1 MRSWRAWGV
10 AAAAAA
16 ATILVI
22 ALLLEFLAPDLAYQL
37 RDRGTEVLSGAARQ
51 KYRIALGATSGSSYR
66 VGTALN
72 RYLQSRAGYEL
83 ELVATAAPGNVG
95 ALLDRNQAFD
105 LATINSADDDASK
118 TDAIRGLAAL
128 ETQYFFVIV
137 PNASP
142 AREFRDLTGTVNP
155 GVREAGHPPTLG
167 ERVLEYYGL
176 VPSPAQT
183 DGQNA
188 RVSVVRPTRAGVL
201 ADFASGHTSTATRT
215 QFLHAG
221 LVDGILGG
229 GGHRLLPIRDHE
241 ALARSIPGTR
251 AAFIPAGLYGP
262 ERRIPAEAVP
272 TIAVT
277 QLLVARADIP
287 GRVVRDIL
295 EIIYDPR
302 FAREL
307 QLELTEGSGRDVGG
321 LPLHRAADIYYHR
334 NDLMTSDRLGRLSFV
349 ASAIAA
355 LVATAQFISRY
366 RKNDLVKR
374 RRRLLAEE
382 LAKLESIRQRIDDA
396 PDVESARQLM
406 RQAGDVL
413 CGAEQDAAAD
423 LLDSAGIQSLRSLH
437 AVSRQAVQD
446 RVVAPMS
453 AERQTSSPTPASA
466 PPSAA
471 KELPA
476 VGA

>member
-10 AAAAAA
+10 GVAAAVA
-16 ATILVI
+16 ATLVI
-22 ALLLEFLAPDLAYQL
+22 AALLEFLAPDLSYQL
-37 RDRGTEVLSGAARQ
+37 RDRGREIVSGAARQ
-51 KYRIALGATSGSSYR
+51 KYRIALGATTGSSYR

-72 RYLQSRAGYEL
+72 RYLQSKAGYEL

-95 ALLDRNQAFD
+95 ALLDRNQAFG

-142 AREFRDLTGTVNP
+142 AQEFRDLTGAVNP

-176 VPSPAQT
+176 LPPPSET
-183 DGQNA
+183 GGQNA

-201 ADFASGHTSTATRT
+201 ADFASGHTAAATRT
-215 QFLHAG
+215 QLLHTG
-221 LVDGILGG
+221 LIDDILSG

-241 ALARSIPGTR
+241 ALAGSIPGTR
-251 AAFIPAGLYGP
+251 AGFIPAGLYGP
-262 ERRIPAEAVP
+262 QRRIPAEPVP

-295 EIIYDPR
+295 EVIYDPR

-307 QLELTEGSGRDVGG
+307 HLDLTEASGRNVGG

-334 NDLMTSDRLGRLSFV
+334 NDALTSDRLGRLSFV
-349 ASAIAA
+349 ASTIAA

-366 RKNDLVKR
+366 RKNDLMAR
-374 RRRLLAEE
+374 RRRLLTEE

-396 PDVESARQLM
+396 PDAEVARQLM
-406 RQAGDVL
+406 RQADDLL

-437 AVSRQAVQD
+437 AVCRQAVQD
-446 RVVAPMS
+446 RVDASMT
-453 AERQTSSPTPASA
+453 ARRQTPGPTPAGA
-466 PPSAA
+466 PPPAA
-471 KELPA
+471 HQPPT

>member
-10 AAAAAA
+10 AAAAAV

-22 ALLLEFLAPDLAYQL
+22 GALLEFLAPDLSYQL
-37 RDRGTEVLSGAARQ
+37 RDRGAEVLSGAARR

-72 RYLQSRAGYEL
+72 RYLQSTAGYEL

-95 ALLDRNQAFD
+95 ALLDPNQSFD

-142 AREFRDLTGTVNP
+142 AREFRDLTGAVNP
-155 GVREAGHPPTLG
+155 GVREPGHPPTLG

-176 VPSPAQT
+176 VPPPSQAG
-183 DGQNA
+183 GQNA
-188 RVSVVRPTRAGVL
+188 RVSVVRPTQAGVL
-201 ADFASGHTSTATRT
+201 ADFASGHTSAATRT

-251 AAFIPAGLYGP
+251 AGFIPSGLYGP
-262 ERRIPAEAVP
+262 ERRIPAEPVP

-295 EIIYDPR
+295 EVIYDPR
-302 FAREL
+302 FARDL
-307 QLELTEGSGRDVGG
+307 QLELTEESGRNVGG

-334 NDLMTSDRLGRLSFV
+334 NDLP
-349 ASAIAA
+349 
-355 LVATAQFISRY
+355 
-366 RKNDLVKR
+366 DLRSTRPPVVR
-374 RRRLLAEE
+374 R
-382 LAKLESIRQRIDDA
+382 
-396 PDVESARQLM
+396 V
-406 RQAGDVL
+406 GD
-413 CGAEQDAAAD
+413 CGARRD
-423 LLDSAGIQSLRSLH
+423 R
-437 AVSRQAVQD
+437 AVHLALPQ
-446 RVVAPMS
+446 
-453 AERQTSSPTPASA
+453 ERPRGEA
-466 PPSAA
+466 PP
-471 KELPA
+471 PA
-476 VGA
+476 HRGAGEAPVDSPADR

>member
-10 AAAAAA
+10 AAAAAVA
-16 ATILVI
+16 AILVI
-22 ALLLEFLAPDLAYQL
+22 GALLEFLAPDLSYQL
-37 RDRGTEVLSGAARQ
+37 RDRSAEILSGAARR
-51 KYRIALGATSGSSYR
+51 KYRIALGATAGSSYR

-83 ELVATAAPGNVG
+83 ELVATAAPGNVR
-95 ALLDRNQAFD
+95 ALLDPNQSFD

-118 TDAIRGLAAL
+118 TDVIRGLAAL

-137 PNASP
+137 PNASA
-142 AREFRDLTGTVNP
+142 AREFRDLTGAVNP
-155 GVREAGHPPTLG
+155 GVREPGHPPTLG

-176 VPSPAQT
+176 LPPPSQT

-188 RVSVVRPTRAGVL
+188 RVSVVRPTQAGVL
-201 ADFASGHTSTATRT
+201 ADFASGHTSAATRT

-221 LVDGILGG
+221 LVDGILAG

-251 AAFIPAGLYGP
+251 AGFIPSGLYGP
-262 ERRIPAEAVP
+262 DRRIPAEPVP

-295 EIIYDPR
+295 EAIYDPR
-302 FAREL
+302 FARDL
-307 QLELTEGSGRDVGG
+307 QLELTEESGRNVGG

-334 NDLMTSDRLGRLSFV
+334 NDLLTSDRLGRLSFV

-355 LVATAQFISRY
+355 LAATAQFISRY
-366 RKNDLVKR
+366 RKNDRVAR
-374 RRRLLAEE
+374 RRRLLTEE
-382 LAKLESIRQRIDDA
+382 LAKLQSTRQRIDDA
-396 PDVESARQLM
+396 RDAESARQLM
-406 RQAGDVL
+406 READDVL
-413 CGAEQDAAAD
+413 CSAEQDAAAD

-437 AVSRQAVQD
+437 TVCRQAVQD
-446 RVVAPMS
+446 RVDAPTS
-453 AERQTSSPTPASA
+453 ARRRTSSPTPAET
-466 PPSAA
+466 PPPAA
-471 KELPA
+471 EQLPIA
-476 VGA
+476 GA